1 MAERLPPKKPGFGMM
16 SKNLMFWPFII
27 LVGLVIANTLRGRN
41 DEYTEVPY
49 SVFAA
54 ELERNNIA
62 RVEITNGKSV
72 EGDFKQ
78 GVAHESRDVAQFSTI
93 LPIKDSEALLD
104 RIEQQNIPIA
114 AKEPRESFGTL
125 LFGLL
130 PWVILIGLW
139 IFFFRQVQQGGNK
152 AFSFGKSKAK
162 LLTGDT
168 PKVTFQDVAG
178 ADAD

>member
-93 LPIKDSEALLD
+93 
-104 RIEQQNIPIA
+104 
-114 AKEPRESFGTL
+114 
-125 LFGLL
+125 
-130 PWVILIGLW
+130 
-139 IFFFRQVQQGGNK
+139 FFIQCF
-152 AFSFGKSKAK
+152 
-162 LLTGDT
+162 TT
-168 PKVTFQDVAG
+168 
-178 ADAD
+178 